1 MEDIPIPALGGAL
14 ALLLLL
20 SGCFSLTE
28 TAMMAANRYR
38 LRHLAE
44 QGSRGAALALA
55 LLARTDRMLG
65 VILLGNNLVNTAA
78 ATLTSVIAI
87 NLFGEEEWALAAG
100 TVLLTFA
107 ILVFSEISPKIVGAY
122 HADRL
127 AVVLGYLL
135 TPLLRI
141 ASPIVSF
148 VNMFAMALL
157 TILRLKPK
165 DSGGNLRLSPE
176 ELRTLVLESGQA
188 LPQQQQAVLLN
199 LFELGR
205 TRVED
210 VMTPRGAIESVDLS
224 HPWPDL
230 VRQLATSHHTR
241 LLVHDG
247 GLDRIA
253 GILHLRHVVGHL
265 NDPEWSATQLRQAL
279 QEPYYVPAQTA
290 ALAQLQFFRENRQ
303 RIALVVDEYGELLGL
318 VTPDDILEEIVG
330 ELNATTTDL
339 AQQLDW
345 DSDGSVLVEGSRS
358 LRELNR
364 RLGLSLPLDGPV
376 TLNGLIIEYFQ
387 DIPESG
393 VSIKIGNVPI
403 EIVQTQDR
411 SVKVARI
418 FMPLA

>member
-14 ALLLLL
+14 VLLLFL

-44 QGSRGAALALA
+44 QGSRGARLALA

-87 NLFGEEEWALAAG
+87 NMFGEQEWALAVG

-107 ILVFSEISPKIVGAY
+107 ILVFSEISPKIIGAY

-141 ASPIVSF
+141 ASPVVSF

-157 TILRLKPK
+157 TVLRLKPK
-165 DSGGNLRLSPE
+165 ESSSSMRLSPE

-210 VMTPRGAIESVDLS
+210 VMTPRGAIEAIDLS
-224 HPWPDL
+224 HSWPDL
-230 VRQLATSHHTR
+230 IRQLTTSHHTR
-241 LLVHDG
+241 LVVHDG
-247 GLDRIA
+247 DLDRVA
-253 GILHLRHVVGHL
+253 GILHLRHVVGHI
-265 NDPEWSATQLRQAL
+265 NDPEWTVEQLRQAL
-279 QEPYYVPAQTA
+279 QDAYYVPGQTP
-290 ALAQLQFFRENRQ
+290 ALAQLQLFRENRQ
-303 RIALVVDEYGELLGL
+303 RMGLVVDEYGELLGL
-318 VTPDDILEEIVG
+318 VTPDDIIEEIVG

-339 AQQLDW
+339 AQPLEW
-345 DSDGSVLVEGSRS
+345 DEGGSVLVEGSRS

-364 RLGLSLPLDGPV
+364 RLGLTLPVDGPI

-387 DIPESG
+387 DIPEAG
-393 VSIKIGNVPI
+393 VSLKIGNVPI
-403 EIVQTQDR
+403 EIVQTQNR
-411 SVKVARI
+411 SVKVARV